1 MKIGFVVNDIATEKP
16 VYTTTR
22 LAMTADPARARRLP
36 DRAAGLRLR
45 AGRFTVRDRGGR
57 ERRQGLPLAR
67 AVPRGRADGRPGSG
81 WSSTTSM
88 SSCSAPTRPWT
99 PRRVAWANTAGLAFG
114 HLLAD
119 TGVLV
124 VNDPRSL
131 ADAMSKAYFQH
142 FPEVVRP
149 RTMISRDE
157 ERVRQFIEEL
167 GGRAVLKPLQG
178 SGGSGVFLVNMKEE
192 PNITQIVEAI
202 ARDGYVVAQEYLPAA
217 KDGDVRMFVMNGR
230 ALRGRRRVC
239 RLPPAAGR
247 DRRAVQHVRRRQRR
261 GGQGDRRDASAR
273 GSRAPQTAR
282 RRHVPRRPRHRR
294 RQADGGQR
302 VLARR
307 PRVVRGRC
315 TAWTSRPPS
324 SRTWSARR
332 GSASTTARS
341 CRTSSAR
348 RSDARNVP
356 RQEGHVSAESGARL

>member
-1 MKIGFVVNDIATEKP
+1 MSLML
-16 VYTTTR
+16 R
-22 LAMTADPARARRLP
+22 ADPAV
-36 DRAAGLRLR
+36 DAA
-45 AGRFTVRDRGGR
+45 
-57 ERRQGLPLAR
+57 E
-67 AVPRGRADGRPGSG
+67 S
-81 WSSTTSM
+81 
-88 SSCSAPTRPWT
+88 
-99 PRRVAWANTAGLAFG
+99 AWANTAGLAFG

-230 ALRGRRRVC
+230 ALEVDGVVRRV
-239 RLPPAAGR
+239 PQAAGK
-247 DRRAVQHVRRRQRR
+247 DRCALQHVRRRQRR
-261 GGQGDRRDASAR
+261 
-273 GSRAPQTAR
+273 SR
-282 RRHVPRRPRHRR
+282 
-294 RQADGGQR
+294 
-302 VLARR
+302 
-307 PRVVRGRC
+307 
-315 TAWTSRPPS
+315 SR
-324 SRTWSARR
+324 
-332 GSASTTARS
+332 
-341 CRTSSAR
+341 
-348 RSDARNVP
+348 
-356 RQEGHVSAESGARL
+356 